1 MNTSVSIDHKALY
14 RKRQLH
20 VILPVFFVSVIA
32 FLDRVNIAY
41 AGMTMTQDLPWLSPE
56 VFGAGAGMFFLGYFF
71 FEIPGALIA
80 AKFDACKW
88 IARIMFTWGIIC
100 GFLAFVQTPWQ
111 FYLIRFLLGVCEAS
125 LYPVIYA
132 VLFPRWFSA
141 SERAV
146 AISLMLTSL
155 PISNII
161 GAPLAG
167 ILLELRIFGL
177 QGWQSLFILEAVPAV
192 VFTFIFL
199 FWVKDRP
206 QKSQWLT
213 DVEKQYMIEIHEKEQ
228 EAMHTEKKYT
238 IFQALTDKTV
248 WRLVCIYFFWATGFW
263 GFSFWMPQVLKGL
276 SGLSTSLIGIAL
288 IIPMVIALIGQ
299 VIWGHSSSRTGEKR
313 WHIAI
318 AMLIGAVG
326 LAGAPFITN
335 PLLSLVFIT
344 LVAVGV
350 NSAMGIWWSVPTTFL
365 SGAAAAGATAMINSL
380 ANLGGYF
387 GPYML
392 GFVKTQTGTTDLG
405 YFILSGGLVI
415 SAVLMV
421 TMKKNIST
429 STQRK
434 ESSQ

>member
-1 MNTSVSIDHKALY
+1 
-14 RKRQLH
+14 
-20 VILPVFFVSVIA
+20 
-32 FLDRVNIAY
+32 
-41 AGMTMTQDLPWLSPE
+41 MTMTQDLPWLSPE

-276 SGLSTSLIGIAL
+276 SGWSTSLIGIAL

>member
-1 MNTSVSIDHKALY
+1 
-14 RKRQLH
+14 
-20 VILPVFFVSVIA
+20 
-32 FLDRVNIAY
+32 
-41 AGMTMTQDLPWLSPE
+41 
-56 VFGAGAGMFFLGYFF
+56 
-71 FEIPGALIA
+71 
-80 AKFDACKW
+80 
-88 IARIMFTWGIIC
+88 
-100 GFLAFVQTPWQ
+100 
-111 FYLIRFLLGVCEAS
+111 
-125 LYPVIYA
+125 
-132 VLFPRWFSA
+132 
-141 SERAV
+141 
-146 AISLMLTSL
+146 
-155 PISNII
+155 
-161 GAPLAG
+161 
-167 ILLELRIFGL
+167 
-177 QGWQSLFILEAVPAV
+177 
-192 VFTFIFL
+192 
-199 FWVKDRP
+199 
-206 QKSQWLT
+206 
-213 DVEKQYMIEIHEKEQ
+213 MIEIHEKEQ

-276 SGLSTSLIGIAL
+276 SGWSTSLIGIAL

>member
-1 MNTSVSIDHKALY
+1 
-14 RKRQLH
+14 
-20 VILPVFFVSVIA
+20 
-32 FLDRVNIAY
+32 
-41 AGMTMTQDLPWLSPE
+41 MTMTQDLPWLSPE

-276 SGLSTSLIGIAL
+276 SGWSTSLIGIAL

-380 ANLGGYF
+380 ANLGRYF

>member
-248 WRLVCIYFFWATGFW
+248 WCLVCIYFFWATGFW

-276 SGLSTSLIGIAL
+276 SGWSTSLIGIAL

>member
-228 EAMHTEKKYT
+228 EAMYTEKKYT

-276 SGLSTSLIGIAL
+276 SGWSTSLIGIAL

>member
-276 SGLSTSLIGIAL
+276 SGWSTSLIGIAL

>member
-32 FLDRVNIAY
+32 FLDRGNIAY

-276 SGLSTSLIGIAL
+276 SGWSTSLIGIAL

>member
-248 WRLVCIYFFWATGFW
+248 WRLVCIYFFWATGF
-263 GFSFWMPQVLKGL
+263 
-276 SGLSTSLIGIAL
+276 
-288 IIPMVIALIGQ
+288 
-299 VIWGHSSSRTGEKR
+299 
-313 WHIAI
+313 
-318 AMLIGAVG
+318 
-326 LAGAPFITN
+326 
-335 PLLSLVFIT
+335 
-344 LVAVGV
+344 
-350 NSAMGIWWSVPTTFL
+350 
-365 SGAAAAGATAMINSL
+365 
-380 ANLGGYF
+380 
-387 GPYML
+387 
-392 GFVKTQTGTTDLG
+392 
-405 YFILSGGLVI
+405 
-415 SAVLMV
+415 
-421 TMKKNIST
+421 
-429 STQRK
+429 
-434 ESSQ
+434 

>member
-1 MNTSVSIDHKALY
+1 
-14 RKRQLH
+14 
-20 VILPVFFVSVIA
+20 
-32 FLDRVNIAY
+32 
-41 AGMTMTQDLPWLSPE
+41 MTQDLPWLSPE

-276 SGLSTSLIGIAL
+276 SGWSTSLIGIAL

>member
-1 MNTSVSIDHKALY
+1 
-14 RKRQLH
+14 
-20 VILPVFFVSVIA
+20 
-32 FLDRVNIAY
+32 
-41 AGMTMTQDLPWLSPE
+41 
-56 VFGAGAGMFFLGYFF
+56 
-71 FEIPGALIA
+71 
-80 AKFDACKW
+80 
-88 IARIMFTWGIIC
+88 MFTWGIIC

-248 WRLVCIYFFWATGFW
+248 WCLVCIYFFWATGFW

-276 SGLSTSLIGIAL
+276 SGWSTSLIGIAL

>member
-213 DVEKQYMIEIHEKEQ
+213 DLEKQYMIEIHEKEQ

-276 SGLSTSLIGIAL
+276 SGWSTSLIGIAL

>member
-276 SGLSTSLIGIAL
+276 SGWSTSLIGIAL

-421 TMKKNIST
+421 TMKQNIST